1 MLAIIL
7 TLSATDYAQI
17 SNLIIASSSTFLPSY
32 DSQPITPQT
41 WEEVDFIYYHD
52 FSCKATC
59 IDKIIPGCR
68 KANNNRGKV
77 VLRCMEHMNLLR
89 PKTMVRQWQQEQK
102 KQGRVSV
109 TIKEF
114 GVNNVHGYITAIKPT
129 TVNTTHLDI
138 NRSHQSPTISFFGR
152 HVLKVR
158 TYQFKDFNTE
168 KISHVSATP
177 EHRFYVENYNAFV
190 PIQDLSPKDNLI
202 SATGHQVHLLCKG
215 NRNSHCGV
223 SYGVKGVPIEVYNL
237 EIYQKHRYFVGKA
250 QILVHNTCHKCELCG
265 KVFNRPAKLKDH
277 MRVHTKEKPFV
288 CDFPGCNYRACT
300 KNLVVR
306 HARTHTKEKNFSC
319 NFCGKAFARK
329 DSLKKHL
336 KGMIHMRSY
345 SLQNSGSTPE
355 VEPLIIDPDPLNRS
369 PVMQLQPPVS
379 QAEASDIIPGNS
391 ALSSRGWSKE
401 DLVFDVPKDIV
412 DLVLEHASKQ

>member
-1 MLAIIL
+1 MLATIL
-7 TLSATDYAQI
+7 TLSATGYAQN
-17 SNLIIASSSTFLPSY
+17 SNLIIASSPTFLPSY

-41 WEEVDFIYYHD
+41 WEEVDFVYYHD
-52 FSCKATC
+52 FTCKATC
-59 IDKIIPGCR
+59 IDKVILGCR
-68 KANNNRGKV
+68 QANSDRGKV
-77 VLRCMEHMNLLR
+77 VLRCTEHMNLLR

-102 KQGRVSV
+102 KQGRVSL

-114 GVNNVHGYITAIKPT
+114 GVNNVYGYITAIKPT
-129 TVNTTHLDI
+129 TVNTSHLDI
-138 NRSHQSPTISFFGR
+138 NRCHQTPVISLFVR

-223 SYGVKGVPIEVYNL
+223 SYGVKGFPVEVYNL
-237 EIYQKHRYFVGKA
+237 EIYQKHRYFVGKG
-250 QILVHNTCHKCELCG
+250 QILVHNTCNKCDLCG
-265 KVFNRPAKLKDH
+265 IVYDRPSKLKVH
-277 MRVHTKEKPFV
+277 MRVHTKERPFV
-288 CDFPGCNYRACT
+288 CDFPGCNYSACT
-300 KNLVVR
+300 KGLVVR
-306 HARTHTKEKNFSC
+306 HARTHTREKNFSC
-319 NFCGKAFARK
+319 FCGKAFARK
-329 DSLKKHL
+329 DNLKKHL
-336 KGMIHMRSY
+336 KGKIHMRSY

-379 QAEASDIIPGNS
+379 QAEASGIIPGNS
-391 ALSSRGWSKE
+391 ALNSGVWSNE